1 MLEHDGKGI
10 GVGWNCALGDG
21 RHGFGGAHRQ
31 CRTVLLPELPDEV
44 ECLSK
49 HGTII
54 AGLGGSAGEAELR
67 RGRVGRII
75 MLVAVSCCHIVN
87 ARLAVCV
94 M

>member
-1 MLEHDGKGI
+1 MLEHDGKGV
-10 GVGWNCALGDG
+10 GVGWNCTLGDG

-31 CRTVLLPELPDEV
+31 CRAMLLPELPDEV

-49 HGTII
+49 QGTII
-54 AGLGGSAGEAELR
+54 AGLGGGTGETELR
-67 RGRVGRII
+67 RERVGRVIT
-75 MLVAVSCCHIVN
+75 LVAVSCYLIVD